1 MRYLFPMVSNE
12 VLFFVLFLVLV
23 LALLF
28 YDLGVF
34 QHKKSHEVGI
44 KEATGWT
51 LVWVLFAL
59 GIFLFIRLDGEVIH
73 GITDS
78 AQLQQINRLHGH
90 DLTLNE
96 SLGFQANIAMYRQVV
111 SLQFLTGY
119 LLEYSLSVDNIFVM
133 LLLFASFNV
142 PKAYHH
148 RVLFWGI
155 LGAIV
160 MRFLFIYVTASL
172 IQQFEWVLW
181 IFGALLIFSGVKMF
195 IERNKEEHIEVS
207 HHPVVRFASK
217 HFKVVPDFV
226 GDAFFVK
233 RQGQRMITP
242 LLLVVFVI
250 EFTDVIFAVDS
261 VPAIFSVTKD
271 PFIVFSSNICA
282 VMGLRSLFF
291 LVSHVM
297 GLFHYLKIGL
307 AVLLSFIGV
316 KMLLDGIFHLSIST
330 TWSLLAIVVILGV
343 SILLSV
349 IFPKKNLVA

>member
-1 MRYLFPMVSNE
+1 MFSNE
-12 VLFFVLFLVLV
+12 ILFFVLFLLLV
-23 LALLF
+23 LFLLF

-34 QHKKSHEVGI
+34 QHKKSHEITI

-59 GIFLFIRLDGEVIH
+59 GIFLFLRLDAEAIH
-73 GITDS
+73 GITNF
-78 AQLQQINRLHGH
+78 AQLNQINQLHGH
-90 DLTLNE
+90 QLTLNE
-96 SLGFQANIAMYRQVV
+96 AMGFQANLVLYRQAV

-133 LLLFASFNV
+133 LLLFTSFNV
-142 PKAYHH
+142 PKAYYH

-155 LGAIV
+155 LGAII

-172 IQQFEWVLW
+172 IHQFEWVLW
-181 IFGALLIFSGVKMF
+181 IFGGLLIFSGIKMF
-195 IERNKEEHIEVS
+195 LERNKQERIDVA
-207 HHPVVRFASK
+207 HHPVVRFFSK
-217 HFKVVPDFV
+217 HFKVVPHFAR
-226 GDAFFVK
+226 DAFFIK
-233 RQGQRMITP
+233 HQGHWMITP
-242 LLLVVFVI
+242 LLIVVFVI
-250 EFTDVIFAVDS
+250 EFTDVVFAVDS

-291 LVSHVM
+291 VVSHVM

-316 KMLLDGIFHLSIST
+316 KMLLDGIFHVSIST
-330 TWSLLAIVVILGV
+330 LVSLLAIVAILGV
-343 SILLSV
+343 SILFSV
-349 IFPKKNLVA
+349 LFPKKDQLVS

>member
-1 MRYLFPMVSNE
+1 MSNE
-12 VLFFVLFLVLV
+12 ILFFGLFLLLV
-23 LALLF
+23 LLLLL

-34 QHKKSHEVGI
+34 QHKKSHEVSV

-51 LVWVLFAL
+51 LVWILFAL
-59 GIFLFIRLDGEVIH
+59 GIYLFIRFDGEAIH
-73 GITDS
+73 GISTF
-78 AQLQQINRLHGH
+78 AQLQHINQLHGH
-90 DLTLNE
+90 DLSLNE
-96 SLGFQANIAMYRQVV
+96 ALGLQANLAQYRQAV
-111 SLQFLTGY
+111 SLQFITGY

-172 IQQFEWVLW
+172 IHRFEWVLW
-181 IFGALLIFSGVKMF
+181 IFGGLLIFSGIKMF
-195 IERNKEEHIEVS
+195 LERNKEEHIDVA

-217 HFKVVPDFV
+217 HFKVLPDFV
-226 GDAFFVK
+226 GDAFWVK
-233 RQGQRMITP
+233 RQGKWMITP
-242 LLLVVFVI
+242 LLIVVFVI

-297 GLFHYLKIGL
+297 GLFHFLKIGL
-307 AVLLSFIGV
+307 SVLLSFIGV
-316 KMLLDGIFHLSIST
+316 KMLLDGIFHLPIST
-330 TWSLLAIVVILGV
+330 TVSLLVIVTILGV
-343 SILLSV
+343 SMLLSV
-349 IFPKKNLVA
+349 IFPKKDHLSAS